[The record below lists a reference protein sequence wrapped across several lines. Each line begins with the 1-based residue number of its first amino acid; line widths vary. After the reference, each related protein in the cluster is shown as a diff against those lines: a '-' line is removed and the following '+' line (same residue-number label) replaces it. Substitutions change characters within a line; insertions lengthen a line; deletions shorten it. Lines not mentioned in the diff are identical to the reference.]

1 MATSTVIQSN
11 ESAIPAEQK
20 YVLEAAKRMR
30 EEGTKQFEQL
40 HFSDNDRLRSLADDV
55 WADHAALDA
64 LPLPVDEGGSVK
76 FLIQGAGMGG
86 IVMAIKLIKKG
97 FSADQM
103 LLVDIAGGVGGTWY
117 WNRYPV
123 GGCVDICCTVA
134 NDSRDFTA
142 M

>member
-1 MATSTVIQSN
+1 MATSTVVQSN

-20 YVLEAAKRMR
+20 YMLEATKRKR

-40 HFSDNDRLRSLADDV
+40 HFSDNDRLRSLADDI

-64 LPLPVDEGGSVK
+64 LPLPIDEGGSVK
-76 FLIQGAGMGG
+76 FLVQGTGMGG

-123 GGCVDICCTVA
+123 GNCVSVCYMIA
-134 NDSRDFTA
+134 NESRDSTA